1 MTTIIV
7 GSGIVGLSTAFYLA
21 KSSTA
26 SSTSRRI
33 ILIDTS
39 RQLFTCASGRAAGF
53 LNRSWFD
60 RPSATLAELSFLLHE
75 ELAEIYDGKTRW
87 GYRRSRAWTVGM
99 QRRAQTE
106 EEYRAVTEERL
117 RKQKANAIDTGTS
130 SFSRH
135 HSQMNEEEQV
145 LAEDAQPPDWIFCD
159 REKTFQIAGP
169 GECAQV
175 NPRQLCEF
183 LLEQCI
189 AMGVEVLHPYHLS
202 SLTVDEDGMI
212 VTAVLR
218 DLHSQLDRTVAN
230 ISNVV
235 VTAGAWTGRVF
246 GSLFPDAEFVPAISS
261 LAGFSMT
268 LESPLLPYTGPRP
281 VQSGIPTPTSTESSI
296 SGFNT
301 GCFDMP
307 EQVSQPEQDSNQIR
321 DALFVRSSGLAEWSP
336 EIFSR
341 SNGEIYIAGLNEQ
354 GFHPLGSMLPS
365 PSFEDNGS
373 LLDEIDLP
381 SEGDES
387 KSRHVSNFS
396 TMKSVAQGL
405 LGPNIT
411 VLRRS
416 VCLRPVTPGGEPII
430 GEVPPE
436 FVNGTK
442 GVYICAGHGPWGISL
457 SLGSGKVMAELL
469 TDGKVRSADISRL
482 TVL

>member
-7 GSGIVGLSTAFYLA
+7 GAGIVGLSTAFYLA
-21 KSSTA
+21 KSSSA
-26 SSTSRRI
+26 VSTSRRI
-33 ILIDTS
+33 IVIDVS

-75 ELAEIYDGKTRW
+75 ELAEIYDGKTKW

-99 QRRAQTE
+99 QSRAQTE
-106 EEYRAVTEERL
+106 EEYRTVTEERL
-117 RKQKANAIDTGTS
+117 RKQKAKAVDSGAS
-130 SFSRH
+130 ARH
-135 HSQMNEEEQV
+135 HSEMNEEEQV

-159 REKTFQIAGP
+159 EEKTFQIAGP

-218 DLHSQLDRTVAN
+218 DLQSQLDRTIEN

-261 LAGFSMT
+261 LAGFSMILT
-268 LESPLLPYTGPRP
+268 SPLLPYTGPILLR
-281 VQSGIPTPTSTESSI
+281 SDIPTSTPAESSI
-296 SGFNT
+296 LEVNRDY
-301 GCFDMP
+301 FDLP
-307 EQVSQPEQDSNQIR
+307 EQISHPEQDSNQIR
-321 DALFVRSSGLAEWSP
+321 DALFVRSSGLAKWSP
-336 EIFSR
+336 ELFSR

-354 GFHPLGSMLPS
+354 GFQPSLGSMLS
-365 PSFEDNGS
+365 SQFFEDDGS
-373 LLDEIDLP
+373 LLDEIDIP
-381 SEGDES
+381 SEDDES
-387 KSRHVSNFS
+387 KSRHVNNFCI
-396 TMKSVAQGL
+396 MKSIAQGL
-405 LGPNIT
+405 LGPNVT

-416 VCLRPVTPGGEPII
+416 ICLRPVTPGGEPII